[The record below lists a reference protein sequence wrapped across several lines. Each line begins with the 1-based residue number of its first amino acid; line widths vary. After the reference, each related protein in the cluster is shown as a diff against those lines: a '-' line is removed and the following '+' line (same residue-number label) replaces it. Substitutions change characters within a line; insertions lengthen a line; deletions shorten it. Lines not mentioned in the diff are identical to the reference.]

1 MPPRESQA
9 MSDEQLLIQQI
20 KKNLDTGKVS
30 EAKLATDDRVL
41 ARITDGIYRQ
51 PASALRELIAN
62 SYDADASNV
71 YIQTD
76 FPRFSK
82 ISVRDDGN
90 GLTVDGLA
98 NLIHHIGGSPKRT
111 KAGVGLGVVNKND
124 SSLSPGGRR
133 LIGKIGIG
141 LFSVAQ
147 LTRHF
152 QIITKTKGSEHRL
165 VAEVMLK
172 TYTEDDL
179 ATLSKQDRV
188 TFETGIVR
196 IQAFPAENKDT
207 HGTEILL
214 LDLRQQT
221 KELLQSRDIWFRVD
235 AGQDPTQMTE
245 VRQPPTYHIGRMQ
258 AGSDEILS
266 EPKRLP
272 WDSVDPPDAR
282 FAKLYQAVV
291 DQVGVEESTPKL
303 ETVLDNYLRML
314 WILSLSAPIDY
325 IDKHPFD
332 LTLSD
337 DPSFYLLANTPKGQ
351 AAKINLKNGE
361 ALRSKLDLHA
371 PERGMKTPFRIFV
384 DEVELRRPIRFND
397 LPETSHAVKKPILFV
412 GKCSPDLSSVPKE
425 IRGGDL
431 EFEGYF
437 LWTPKVVPKENVG
450 LLVRISDASGT
461 LFDESFIKYQISEQT
476 RLRQI
481 TAEIFVIKGLDPAL
495 NIDRESFNY
504 AHPHY
509 QFLMKWVHNALRQ
522 LANTQKAAAT
532 VVRTEERKAQRNQRQ
547 LAVENQIAEEI
558 RHAGKD
564 PDSDVPEVI
573 FARGTK
579 KDLAVQ
585 RAKGALAFDSDVVFA
600 PVPKPAR
607 TTTGKQ
613 AEREILEEK
622 IRGVAKIL
630 DAYGVF
636 EDMSYS
642 KQQELLRAI
651 VAVFISGE

>member
-1 MPPRESQA
+1 
-9 MSDEQLLIQQI
+9 MSTERTLIRDI
-20 KKNLDTGKVS
+20 NKNLDTGKVLQ
-30 EAKLATDDRVL
+30 ATLATDDRVL

-62 SYDADASNV
+62 AYDADASNV
-71 YIQTD
+71 YVQTD
-76 FPRFSK
+76 FPRFSR

-90 GLTVDGLA
+90 GLTVEGLA

-111 KAGVGLGVVNKND
+111 KAGIGLGVVNKD
-124 SSLSPGGRR
+124 DPSLSPAGRR

-152 QIITKTKGSEHRL
+152 QIITKVKGSKHRIA
-165 VAEVMLK
+165 AEVILK

-179 ATLSKQDRV
+179 ASISKQDHV

-196 IQAFPAENKDT
+196 IRSFPAGRKDS
-207 HGTEILL
+207 HGTEIIL

-221 KELLQSRDIWFRVD
+221 KELLQSRDIWLRVD
-235 AGQDPTQMTE
+235 ASADSAYITD
-245 VRQPPTYHIGRMQ
+245 VRVAPTYHIGRM
-258 AGSDEILS
+258 APGSDEILS
-266 EPKRLP
+266 EPERLP
-272 WDSVDPPDAR
+272 WSNSDPPDAR
-282 FAKLYQAVV
+282 FPKLYQAVI
-291 DQVGVEESTPKL
+291 DHVGVEESTPKL
-303 ETVLDNYLRML
+303 ETLLDNYLRML
-314 WILSLSAPIDY
+314 WTLSLSAPIDY

-332 LTLSD
+332 LTRSD
-337 DPSFYLLANTPKGQ
+337 DPTYYLLANTPRGQ
-351 AAKINLKNGE
+351 AAKVSLKKDE
-361 ALRSKLDLHA
+361 TLRSRLDLHA
-371 PERGMKTPFRIFV
+371 PERGNRTPFRIFV

-397 LPETSHAVKKPILFV
+397 LPETGQAVKKPMLFV

-431 EFEGYF
+431 AFEGYF
-437 LWTPKVVPKENVG
+437 LWTPKVVPKENIG

-461 LFDESFIKYQISEQT
+461 LFDESFIKYQISEQN

-481 TAEIFVIKGLDPAL
+481 TAEIFVLKGLDPAL

-509 QFLMKWVHNALRQ
+509 QFLMKWVHSALRQ

-532 VVRTEERKAQRNQRQ
+532 VIRTEERKVEHSERHR
-547 LAVENQIAEEI
+547 AVEERIAEEI

-564 PDSDVPEVI
+564 PVSDVPDVV

-579 KDLAVQ
+579 KELADQ
-585 RAKGALAFDSDVVFA
+585 RSKGALAFDSDVVFA
-600 PVPKPAR
+600 PVPGIAR
-607 TTTGKQ
+607 AGIGAQ
-613 AEREILEEK
+613 AKREILEEK
-622 IRGVAKIL
+622 IKGVAKIL
-630 DAYGVF
+630 EAYGVF
-636 EDMSYS
+636 EDMSFS

-651 VAVFISGE
+651 VAVFVSGE